1 VLNNAIDQA
10 SSSYGQNAGA
20 GKPAGIIGVSVG
32 TIGTALA
39 WQHLRN
45 ILAYLDLPTL
55 GHPEAFIRAKD
66 GLFDTDGGI
75 GTASRQFLQ
84 GWMDRYMAWIKR
96 HTR

>member
-1 VLNNAIDQA
+1 MLNNAIDQA
-10 SSSYGQNAGA
+10 SCPYGQNAGS
-20 GKPAGIIGVSVG
+20 GKPAGIIGVSVS

-39 WQHLRN
+39 RQHLRN
-45 ILAYLDLPTL
+45 ILAYRDLPTL

-66 GLFDTDGGI
+66 ALFDTDGGI
-75 GTASRQFLQ
+75 GAASRQFLQ